1 MKDIIS
7 ILIAAVIVIAVWLL
21 SGPGDGREMS
31 RGTLWIA
38 GSEMCAGTLYRT
50 KSLYGNARYDFH
62 CDDGRVM
69 SNLANFEVR

>member
-7 ILIAAVIVIAVWLL
+7 ILIAAAIVIAVWLL

-38 GSEMCAGTLYRT
+38 GSETCAGTLYRT
-50 KSLYGNARYDFH
+50 KSVYGNARYDFH